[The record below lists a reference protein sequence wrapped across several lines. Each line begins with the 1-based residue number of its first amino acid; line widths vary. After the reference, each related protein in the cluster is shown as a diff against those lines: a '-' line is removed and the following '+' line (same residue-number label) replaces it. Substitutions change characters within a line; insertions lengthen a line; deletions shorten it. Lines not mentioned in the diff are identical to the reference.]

1 MNIVITGGTGLI
13 GRHLIPRLLE
23 LGHQITVMT
32 RNPQKASSVLGPRVT
47 LWQGLADQS
56 NLNGVDAVINPA
68 GEPIADKRWT
78 HEQKERLCQSRWN
91 ITQKLVDLI
100 NASDTPPSVLIS
112 GSATGYYGDL
122 GEVVVTEEEPP
133 HNEFTHKLCARWEEI
148 ACRAQSDKTRVC
160 LLRTGVVLAP
170 DGGILGKMLPPFRL
184 GPGGPIFW
192 VFLCL
197 GLRCVFAVEKPPTAH
212 QRRGRVAPRRRRV
225 VAVTVA
231 GGIHHVSVYRRCGKH
246 RGADRQ
252 KRHHAHEQGQECRKG
267 FLERFTFHRSF
278 TSCFLQQRSAPF
290 PMRFSLRDV
299 VWLRC
304 SRYTDRITLLFSAA
318 PKRRNI

>member
-13 GRHLIPRLLE
+13 GRHLIPRLLD
-23 LGHQITVMT
+23 LGHQITVVT

-47 LWQGLADQS
+47 LWQGLAEQS
-56 NLNGVDAVINPA
+56 NLNGVDAVINLA

-148 ACRAQSDKTRVC
+148 ACRAQNDKTRVC

-170 DGGILGKMLPPFRL
+170 DGGILGKMLPPFRFGL
-184 GPGGPIFW
+184 GGPIGSGRQYLAWIHIDDMVNGILWLLDNELRGPFNM
-192 VFLCL
+192 VSPYPARNEQFAHAL
-197 GLRCVFAVEKPPTAH
+197 GHALHRPAILRVPATAIRLLMGESSVLVLGGQRALPKKLEEAGFAF
-212 QRRGRVAPRRRRV
+212 RW
-225 VAVTVA
+225 
-231 GGIHHVSVYRRCGKH
+231 Y
-246 RGADRQ
+246 D
-252 KRHHAHEQGQECRKG
+252 
-267 FLERFTFHRSF
+267 LEEA
-278 TSCFLQQRSAPF
+278 LA
-290 PMRFSLRDV
+290 DV
-299 VWLRC
+299 VR
-304 SRYTDRITLLFSAA
+304 
-318 PKRRNI
+318 